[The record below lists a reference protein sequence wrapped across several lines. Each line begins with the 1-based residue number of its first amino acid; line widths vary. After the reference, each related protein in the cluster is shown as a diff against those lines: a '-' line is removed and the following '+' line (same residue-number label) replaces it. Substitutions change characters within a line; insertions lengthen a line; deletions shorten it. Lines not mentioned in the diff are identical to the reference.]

1 MFLSDCRHTK
11 SIIFKF
17 MSELIEF
24 HKRFTYKDSELSDS
38 EIERRIV
45 ALSDFLI
52 AQQVF
57 LKTVK
62 FRSEK

>member
-1 MFLSDCRHTK
+1 
-11 SIIFKF
+11 

-24 HKRFTYKDSELSDS
+24 HKRYTYRDSELSDS
-38 EIERRIV
+38 EIERRIT

-52 AQQVF
+52 AQKVF

-62 FRSEK
+62 FRSKK